1 MADLIITPERV
12 ANHNVVKYSFK
23 KVDSNGYVEG
33 EEQVQVVP
41 QNEAVSTEPASEQPQ
56 QPPTVEAVPQPT
68 PSQPVPETVVETPV
82 SEEPIPFVP
91 PQAPAPEQPNGGAD
105 ASELYKKID
114 EMSSSVIK
122 MEMRLEKQQEEFN
135 EKIEEERERS
145 LAEGMEK
152 GRAEAEQLLEGEL
165 KNRLEQLAQSVV
177 KVESAAKNYDEILSN
192 IEKELTTVALD
203 IAKEVIEK
211 EVEENSS
218 EIAVNL
224 AGNLL
229 EDIKEAS
236 EITIR
241 VNPSDS
247 DAVKQHLMAN
257 PKVKIETDSAISLGG
272 VIIMSNV
279 GNINGD
285 IHKRYEQVRKN
296 TLDSE

>member
-1 MADLIITPERV
+1 
-12 ANHNVVKYSFK
+12 
-23 KVDSNGYVEG
+23 
-33 EEQVQVVP
+33 
-41 QNEAVSTEPASEQPQ
+41 
-56 QPPTVEAVPQPT
+56 
-68 PSQPVPETVVETPV
+68 
-82 SEEPIPFVP
+82 
-91 PQAPAPEQPNGGAD
+91 
-105 ASELYKKID
+105 
-114 EMSSSVIK
+114 
-122 MEMRLEKQQEEFN
+122 
-135 EKIEEERERS
+135 
-145 LAEGMEK
+145 MEK

-218 EIAVNL
+218 EIAINL